1 MIRSNQHKYPV
12 SALCDVLG
20 IPRSTFYYQPL
31 KKVVE
36 NELNQAIQTIFSKS
50 RNKYGTRKIK
60 VELKKQGYSVSRRR
74 IGRMMNERGLVSN
87 YTVAQFKPFQSKV
100 NEELIKNE

>member
-1 MIRSNQHKYPV
+1 MV
-12 SALCDVLG
+12 G
-20 IPRSTFYYQPL
+20 
-31 KKVVE
+31 
-36 NELNQAIQTIFSKS
+36 NELDQAIQTIFIKS
-50 RNKYGTRKIK
+50 RNNYGTRKTK

-100 NEELIKNE
+100 NGELINNE